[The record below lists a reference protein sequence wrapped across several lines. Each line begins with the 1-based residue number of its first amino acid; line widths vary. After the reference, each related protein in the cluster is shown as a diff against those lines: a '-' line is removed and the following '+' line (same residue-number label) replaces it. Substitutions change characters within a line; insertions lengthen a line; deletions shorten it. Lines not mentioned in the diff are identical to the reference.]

1 MNTVYDIIGVGI
13 GPFNLGMAAMVD
25 KMKFLNCIFF
35 DENPEFNWHAGMMI
49 PGTRL
54 QVPFY
59 ADLVT
64 VVDPTSKYTYLNYLK
79 EKQRLFRFAIHENN
93 FVTRKEYNDYCRWV
107 VEQLDS
113 LRFNHQVRDVQ
124 FDESDNTYVVNVFNK
139 ASQST
144 VQYKA
149 KHLVIGVGTVP
160 YVPDCANNVLYPE
173 TCFESLTMTSSSP
186 IAIHS
191 SKYML
196 YKEAILQK
204 KKVCIIGSGQSAA
217 EIFYD
222 LLKCGDRFESLAWY
236 TRSERFYPME
246 YSKLTLEMTSPDYI
260 DHFYSLA
267 PGKKKEVLA
276 RQSMLY
282 KGINFSLINEIYD
295 TLYAKDIDGN
305 SGSIIIQ
312 ASTSLESATRCGTKF
327 QLGLYHEELVKT
339 FEDHCDV
346 LILATGYEQTNPSFL
361 NVIINRIKFD
371 DEGRY
376 QVKKNYSIDSN
387 NSVFVQNAELHTHG
401 FSAPDLGMGPYRNA
415 TILNTIAGY
424 DHFNLEKKIAFRRF

>member
-1 MNTVYDIIGVGI
+1 MNEPIYDIIGIGI
-13 GPFNLGMAAMVD
+13 GPFNLGMAAMLD
-25 KMKFLNCIFF
+25 KMKFLSCVFF

-107 VEQLDS
+107 VEQLDC
-113 LRFNHQVRDVQ
+113 LRFNHQVKDVQ
-124 FDESDNTYVVNVFNK
+124 FDAANSIYLVSVLNK
-139 ASQST
+139 VSQST
-144 VQYKA
+144 LVYRA
-149 KHLVIGVGTVP
+149 KHIVIGVGTMP
-160 YVPDCANNVLYPE
+160 YVPSSLKEIASAEPRND
-173 TCFESLTMTSSSP
+173 ESFAL
-186 IAIHS
+186 HS
-191 SKYML
+191 SKYMFH
-196 YKEAILQK
+196 KEAILEK
-204 KKVCIIGSGQSAA
+204 RNVVVVGSGQSAA

-222 LLKCGDRFESLAWY
+222 LLQCSDRFESLSWF

-267 PGKKKEVLA
+267 ADKKKEVLG

-295 TLYAKDIDGN
+295 CLYQKDIDGGCDN
-305 SGSIIIQ
+305 IIVQ
-312 ASTSLESATRCGTKF
+312 ANTSLKSATGCGTSFTLTFF
-327 QLGLYHEELVKT
+327 QEET
-339 FEDHCDV
+339 GDHFEHKADAV
-346 LILATGYEQTNPSFL
+346 ILATGYQNKVPGFL
-361 NVIINRIKFD
+361 SSLNGIINWGDNAEYKVNR
-371 DEGRY
+371 
-376 QVKKNYSIDSN
+376 NYSIDN
-387 NSVFVQNAELHTHG
+387 DNSLFVQNAELHSHG

-415 TILNTIAGY
+415 TILNAILGY
-424 DHFNLEKKIAFRRF
+424 EHFVMEKKIAFQRFGLPA